1 MTIQISIIPVPT
13 QKLLIDGRKPVFFP
27 KLKRKSSE
35 CPAPTQAMDETDS
48 DIEINADD
56 QYHLNAHRLK
66 ERLIY

>member
-66 ERLIY
+66 ERLIH